1 MGASQSIQ
9 TINFE
14 DIHLVIKNPES
25 YMLIN
30 TLPSGEQEY
39 LIPGTISCDQE
50 ESLIN
55 KYVKLA
61 PQTKIVVYGKNCNDE
76 TVQKKYHQL
85 VAIGF
90 PNVYVYSGGLFEW
103 SLLQEIYSAELFP
116 TTSSLSAKE
125 LLKYKPAKKLNIS
138 FIDY

>member
-14 DIHLVIKNPES
+14 DIHLVIKNNES

-30 TLPSGEQEY
+30 TLPLGEQDY
-39 LIPGTISCDQE
+39 LIVNTISCEQE
-50 ESLIN
+50 EMLVN

-61 PQTKIVVYGKNCNDE
+61 PQTKIVIYGKNCDDD
-76 TVQKKYHQL
+76 TVRKKYHQL

-90 PNVYVYSGGLFEW
+90 PNVYAYSGGLFEW
-103 SLLQEIYSAELFP
+103 SLLQEIYTAELFP
-116 TTSSLSAKE
+116 TTSSLPVKE
-125 LLKYKPAKKLNIS
+125 LLKFKPSKKLNVHL
-138 FIDY
+138 IDY

>member
-1 MGASQSIQ
+1 MGASQSMQKIS
-9 TINFE
+9 FE
-14 DIHLVIKNPES
+14 DIHLVIKNHEA

-30 TLPSGEQEY
+30 TLPLGEQDY
-39 LIPGTISCDQE
+39 LIVNTISCNQE
-50 ESLIN
+50 EMLVN

-61 PQTKIVVYGKNCNDE
+61 PQTKIVIYGKNCNDD
-76 TVQKKYHQL
+76 TVQKKYVQL

-103 SLLQEIYSAELFP
+103 SLLQDIYGAELFQ
-116 TTSSLSAKE
+116 TTSAMPPKDI
-125 LLKYKPAKKLNIS
+125 LKFKPSKKLDLS

>member
-14 DIHLVIKNPES
+14 DMHLVIKNHES

-30 TLPSGEQEY
+30 TLPLGEQDY
-39 LIPGTISCDQE
+39 LIVNTISCDQE
-50 ESLIN
+50 EMLIN
-55 KYVKLA
+55 KYIKLA
-61 PQTKIVVYGKNCNDE
+61 PQTKIVVYGKNCNDD

-90 PNVYVYSGGLFEW
+90 PNVYAYFGGLFEW

-116 TTSSLSAKE
+116 TTSSLPPKE
-125 LLKYKPAKKLNIS
+125 LLKFKPSKKLNIS
-138 FIDY
+138 LIDY